1 MSSVYYGGSIRMNPE
16 PEMLNRDPMIEG
28 GYPNEVPKV
37 YLEGHGEE
45 YFPQYCFDW
54 NDDSVVLV
62 RDKHVL
68 KYTRSSFVELLAKNE
83 AGEIVWMDGRTAPYS
98 GCWDGEYLNEDRGA
112 QEYTVEEYD
121 FGTYTKKKYKMVL
134 VEEDL
139 FDNRDLGS
147 ISEFLDEEM
156 RVEHF
161 HVEEGILIRYIG
173 PSENITIPNGVREIG
188 NNAFKGCFR
197 FESINIPKTV
207 EKISCVGSDIWFVKH
222 VEVDADNPKYYT
234 KDGLLIDRETKT
246 LVWAYAGNAIPDDGS
261 VKTIGANAFYH
272 REDIRTII
280 IPDVVSA
287 IGSDAFSS
295 CSRLEEVKVPDVFV
309 GDAQRIFGA
318 SLVKDGDKYR
328 LEGGENAKYRGFSF

>member
-1 MSSVYYGGSIRMNPE
+1 MSSVFYGGSIRMNPE
-16 PEMLNRDPMIEG
+16 VEEETSDPMFEG
-28 GYPNEVPKV
+28 GYPYSIPKV
-37 YLEGHGEE
+37 YLDGAGES
-45 YFPQYCFDW
+45 YFPQWCFNWD
-54 NDDSVVLV
+54 NDSVVVV
-62 RDKHVL
+62 RENNVV
-68 KYTRSSFVELLAKNE
+68 KYTKSAYLELLAKNE
-83 AGEIVWMDGRTAPYS
+83 EGKIVWMDGRSAPYS
-98 GCWDGEYLNEDRGA
+98 TCWDGEYLGEEREA
-112 QEYTVEEYD
+112 YEYTITEYD
-121 FGTYTKKKYKMVL
+121 LNELKKRKYKVVL
-134 VEEDL
+134 AEEDL

-328 LEGGENAKYRGFSF
+328 LEGGKNAKYRGFSF